1 MFQIFKSSTGDYRWV
16 GVSSSAF
23 EDRTGETVAA
33 KAVDYS
39 IKAAKGDY
47 GELRIYHLPGTRVG
61 TCDSS
66 LRVGMF
72 LIESGTFDDADMAVQ
87 VRSTVNA
94 APEKYGLSIGFKY
107 RPSDLVDNCYE
118 KIKIFERS
126 IVEEPD
132 AAALFTNIRL
142 MSSSMEVIS
151 MEKQEELVSKLA
163 EMLGGNG
170 ELAKDLYEQASKIGI
185 KMQAGEELG
194 LKETEETTVEEV
206 TEEVVTEPVTESVAE
221 PIATEEVAEDVA
233 TEPVAKPVEEP
244 VVKEP
249 VAEEPAEEESVKDFV
264 LELDLPTIQTLAQE
278 VAQRIPA
285 PEQDAVEDMQKQL
298 KTMVTQLDSV
308 GKILNH
314 LLKTDED
321 KLADMQKQL
330 PRMRLAYRPSSEP
343 ETITEQP
350 EETVAEKQH
359 APENTLNQSLAD
371 SIQTIQKHRH
381 NLRIV
386 V

>member
-1 MFQIFKSSTGDYRWV
+1 MFKVFKASTGDYRWV

-23 EDRTGETVAA
+23 EDRTGETVAT
-33 KAVDYS
+33 KAIDYS

-66 LRVGMF
+66 IRIGMF
-72 LIESGTFDDADMAVQ
+72 LVESGTFDDTDMAVQ
-87 VRSTVNA
+87 VRSTVNTT
-94 APEKYGLSIGFKY
+94 PEKYGLSIGFKY
-107 RPSDLVDNCYE
+107 RPDDLVDGCYE
-118 KIKIFERS
+118 KIRIFERS

-142 MSSSMEVIS
+142 MNTEVIS
-151 MEKQEELVSKLA
+151 MEKKEELVGKLT
-163 EMLGGNG
+163 EMLGGN
-170 ELAKDLYEQASKIGI
+170 KDLAQDLLEQASKIGI
-185 KMQAGEELG
+185 KMQSGEELG
-194 LKETEETTVEEV
+194 LKTEKD
-206 TEEVVTEPVTESVAE
+206 TEKVAE
-221 PIATEEVAEDVA
+221 VAVTKEVAETLVTKPV
-233 TEPVAKPVEEP
+233 TEPVAKTS
-244 VVKEP
+244 VVEP
-249 VAEEPAEEESVKDFV
+249 VAESNIVTEKPVEEESIKDFI

-285 PEQDAVEDMQKQL
+285 PKETVAEDVQKQL
-298 KTMVTQLDSV
+298 KTVVTQLDSV

-314 LLKTDED
+314 LLKADED

-343 ETITEQP
+343 ETITVEP
-350 EETVAEKQH
+350 KETVVEKQSV
-359 APENTLNQSLAD
+359 PEDTLNQSLAD
-371 SIQTIQKHRH
+371 SIKTIQKHRH